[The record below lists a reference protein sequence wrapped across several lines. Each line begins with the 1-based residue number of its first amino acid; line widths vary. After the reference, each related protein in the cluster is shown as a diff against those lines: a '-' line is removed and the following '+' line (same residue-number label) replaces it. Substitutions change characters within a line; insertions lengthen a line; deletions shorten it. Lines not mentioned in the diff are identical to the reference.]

1 MKMDFVLSTTTEYAM
16 KLALLDVLQKAEKNV
31 FDEFIVVA
39 PETKT
44 LYVERF
50 LLDNS
55 KNKAFSNIY
64 IYSFNRLLKKLQK
77 KNIYPLSKEAGV
89 MIVRNLIMALSEDLV
104 CYKKTAGTVC
114 SISLIFIG
122 AFLTALKL
130 YQPLGKFAGAGSI
143 VPITGFSNSV
153 VSPAIE
159 YKSEGLMLGIGANM
173 FKVAGPVLV
182 YGIGSSVILGLIYYI
197 INLFI

>member
-1 MKMDFVLSTTTEYAM
+1 MEYTKLGMNKKSYTEY
-16 KLALLDVLQKAEKNV
+16 VENN
-31 FDEFIVVA
+31 A
-39 PETKT
+39 PKSSM
-44 LYVERF
+44 L
-50 LLDNS
+50 
-55 KNKAFSNIY
+55 
-64 IYSFNRLLKKLQK
+64 
-77 KNIYPLSKEAGV
+77 KNILIAFVIGGLICMFGQAITDFGMYIGLDKE
-89 MIVRNLIMALSEDLV
+89 
-104 CYKKTAGTVC
+104 TAGTVS

-159 YKSEGLMLGIGANM
+159 YKSEGLILGIGANM

-182 YGIGSSVILGLIYYI
+182 YGIGSSVILGFIYYLI
-197 INLFI
+197 KLFM

>member
-1 MKMDFVLSTTTEYAM
+1 MEYTKLGMNEKSYTEYVENKAP
-16 KLALLDVLQKAEKNV
+16 KSFLLRDILVA
-31 FDEFIVVA
+31 FIVGGIICMLGQA
-39 PETKT
+39 ITDFAMSKG
-44 LYVERF
+44 
-50 LLDNS
+50 LD
-55 KNKAFSNIY
+55 
-64 IYSFNRLLKKLQK
+64 
-77 KNIYPLSKEAGV
+77 KE
-89 MIVRNLIMALSEDLV
+89 
-104 CYKKTAGTVC
+104 TAGTLS

-143 VPITGFSNSV
+143 VPITGFSNSI

-159 YKSEGLMLGIGANM
+159 YKAEGLVLGIGANM

-197 INLFI
+197 ITLFT